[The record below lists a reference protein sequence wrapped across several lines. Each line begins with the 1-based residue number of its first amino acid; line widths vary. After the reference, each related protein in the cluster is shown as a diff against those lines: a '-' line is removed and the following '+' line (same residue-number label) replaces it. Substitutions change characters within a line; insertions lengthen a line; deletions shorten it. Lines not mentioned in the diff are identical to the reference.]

1 MNLRG
6 VESPP
11 DGVELKGAMGANMDR
26 YSALREAPHALH
38 VSGFSIAAFVAAFVL
53 FFAAAPSAFAADEAP
68 PADQHC
74 LGCHGFAG
82 MEKKLA
88 NGDTLKLHVPT
99 DLFAKSVHSLNGCA
113 SCHSDIDPAAHPP
126 SKKDIK
132 SARGYSV
139 AATEVCRGC
148 HTDKFAEWE
157 RSIHGA
163 LVRNGNP
170 AAPICT
176 DCHKPH
182 AVIKGSAAKVDE
194 TPCQNCHKDIFTAY
208 LGSVHGKS
216 RTGSA
221 DSYAPICSG
230 CHSAHDV
237 KPISLGQGP
246 TAACSG
252 CHADVLEAHQKW
264 LPNAALHFEVVS
276 CPVCHSPDAQR
287 KVDLMLVDNKAKAM
301 GTEKIG
307 VPLFDA
313 STSSDGKGIDA
324 QTLWNLLQTLNSGGT
339 AGNKTILRG
348 RLKVS
353 SGPQAHQLAKKDKAL
368 SDCQT
373 CHREGSAAFQ
383 SVTISLVGPD
393 GRRVGYGA
401 NADVLNSVFSIDS
414 VSGFYAIGGTRIKL
428 LDYLLILAVF
438 GGISIAVGHVALG
451 WFFKRFGYYHPHT
464 GGDHGEPPAGGD
476 GPKPA
481 A

>member
-1 MNLRG
+1 MDSNRIPHTLLG
-6 VESPP
+6 NKFAIAAIIAALALISAVSPP
-11 DGVELKGAMGANMDR
+11 A
-26 YSALREAPHALH
+26 Y
-38 VSGFSIAAFVAAFVL
+38 
-53 FFAAAPSAFAADEAP
+53 AADEAL
-68 PADQHC
+68 AATDQNC
-74 LGCHGFAG
+74 LGCHGSAG

-88 NGDTLKLHVPT
+88 NGDTLLLHVPAT
-99 DLFAKSVHSLNGCA
+99 AFAKSVHSPNTCA
-113 SCHSDIDPAAHPP
+113 SCHSDIDPTAHPP

-132 SARGYSV
+132 SARSYSIG
-139 AATEVCRGC
+139 ATEACRGC
-148 HTDKFAEWE
+148 HADTFAQWE
-157 RSIHGA
+157 SSIHGT

-237 KPISLGQGP
+237 KPVSLGQGP

-287 KVDLMLVDNKAKAM
+287 KVDLMLIDNKAKAM
-301 GTEKIG
+301 GTEQIG
-307 VPLFDA
+307 VPVFDA
-313 STSSDGKGIDA
+313 STNSDGKGIDA
-324 QTLWNLLQTLNSGGT
+324 KTLWTLLQTLNSGGT
-339 AGNKTILRG
+339 AGNKTVLRG

-353 SGPQAHQLAKKDKAL
+353 TGPQAHQLAKKDKAL
-368 SDCQT
+368 SDCHT
-373 CHREGSAAFQ
+373 CHREGSEAFQ

-401 NADVLNSVFSIDS
+401 NADVLNSAFSLDS
-414 VSGFYAIGGTRIKL
+414 VGGFYAIGGTRIKI
-428 LDYLLILAVF
+428 LDILLILAIF

-451 WFFKRFGYYHPHT
+451 WFFKRFGYYHPHS
-464 GGDHGEPPAGGD
+464 GGHGDQPAGDD
-476 GPKPA
+476 GPKPSA
-481 A
+481 

>member
-1 MNLRG
+1 MDSNRIPRTLLG
-6 VESPP
+6 KNFAIAGIIAALALMLAVSPP
-11 DGVELKGAMGANMDR
+11 
-26 YSALREAPHALH
+26 
-38 VSGFSIAAFVAAFVL
+38 
-53 FFAAAPSAFAADEAP
+53 AFAADEALAA
-68 PADQHC
+68 ADQNC
-74 LGCHGFAG
+74 LGCHGSAG
-82 MEKKLA
+82 MEKKLP
-88 NGDTLKLHVPT
+88 NGDTLLLQVPAAM
-99 DLFAKSVHSLNGCA
+99 FAKSVHSPNTCA
-113 SCHSDIDPAAHPP
+113 SCHSDIDPTAHPP

-132 SARGYSV
+132 SARSYSIG
-139 AATEVCRGC
+139 ATEACRGC
-148 HTDKFAEWE
+148 HADKFEQWQS
-157 RSIHGA
+157 SIHGV

-221 DSYAPICSG
+221 ESYAPICSG

-237 KPISLGQGP
+237 KPVSLGQGP

-252 CHADVLEAHQKW
+252 CHTDVLEAHQKW

-287 KVDLMLVDNKAKAM
+287 TVDLMLIDNKAKAM
-301 GTEKIG
+301 GTEQIG
-307 VPLFDA
+307 VPVFDA
-313 STSSDGKGIDA
+313 STNSDGKGIDA
-324 QTLWNLLQTLNSGGT
+324 KTLWTLLQTLNSGGT
-339 AGNKTILRG
+339 AGNKTVLRG

-353 SGPQAHQLAKKDKAL
+353 TGPQAHRLAKKDKAL
-368 SDCQT
+368 SDCHT
-373 CHREGSAAFQ
+373 CHREGSEAFQ

-401 NADVLNSVFSIDS
+401 NADVLSSAFSLDS
-414 VSGFYAIGGTRIKL
+414 VGGFYAIGGTRIKI
-428 LDYLLILAVF
+428 LDILLILAVF

-451 WFFKRFGYYHPHT
+451 WFFKRFGYYHPHN
-464 GGDHGEPPAGGD
+464 GGHGDQAAGGD
-476 GPKPA
+476 GPKPSA
-481 A
+481 